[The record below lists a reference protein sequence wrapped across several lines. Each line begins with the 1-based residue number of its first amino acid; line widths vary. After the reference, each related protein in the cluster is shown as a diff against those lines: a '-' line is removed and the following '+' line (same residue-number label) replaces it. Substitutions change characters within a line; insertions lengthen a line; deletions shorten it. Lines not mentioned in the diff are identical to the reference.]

1 MLNTI
6 LNFCVFVSFL
16 LFSIHLAQPFRT
28 FRDNYNYHWKNIGKR
43 ITLLCVC
50 SHLKHAQPFPVEWSP
65 SEKFSRESTNGIEIF
80 DLKKFE
86 TVVNFL
92 KSGCRYFFRIAFGN
106 FQGYGR
112 FQNCTPF
119 SVVPSCKLIAYIF
132 SFRMNKKSWPWGLG
146 KAKSIFTRLRPT
158 HLHLSKFILTLL
170 TNQPWFNEIRISQQ
184 LLQFYKHTYQKLWQ
198 LVCLYFGDNDM
209 KNSLFLLK
217 SFK

>member
-1 MLNTI
+1 M
-6 LNFCVFVSFL
+6 F
-16 LFSIHLAQPFRT
+16 LFSFFPSILLNPFGHSVT
-28 FRDNYNYHWKNIGKR
+28 IITIIEKNIGKR

-132 SFRMNKKSWPWGLG
+132 SFRMNKKTDPEVWEKQSPFSPALG
-146 KAKSIFTRLRPT
+146 P
-158 HLHLSKFILTLL
+158 
-170 TNQPWFNEIRISQQ
+170 
-184 LLQFYKHTYQKLWQ
+184 HTYT
-198 LVCLYFGDNDM
+198 
-209 KNSLFLLK
+209 
-217 SFK
+217 